1 MTDITK
7 LKLMEIANRVP
18 LFKALNSH
26 EKGQVISINNII
38 KVIKQGTAFI
48 NYGDH
53 NDNFY
58 ILLSGSASVYQ
69 HERKIAQVKGGQF
82 VGEVGFI
89 CGDPRTATVIA
100 DTDLVTFCIDRNRF
114 MYLPATLREKIK
126 DRLINGLVDRV
137 EFMNEH
143 IAQLDEMITTFHL
156 SDNPPEQTSITAET
170 HELSKE
176 SDKVTP
182 SKEKTECIE
191 DEDNNDNE
199 VITDD
204 GDLAHIAKN
213 TRRPTW

>member
-18 LFKALNSH
+18 LFKALSSH
-26 EKGQVISINNII
+26 EKGQVIAINNIV
-38 KVIKQGTAFI
+38 KVIKQGTVFI

-69 HERKIAQVKGGQF
+69 HDRKIAQVKGGQF

-100 DTDLVTFCIDRNRF
+100 DTDLVTFCIDRSRF

-137 EFMNEH
+137 EFMNDH
-143 IAQLDEMITTFHL
+143 IAQLDKIITTYQKNDTL
-156 SDNPPEQTSITAET
+156 PEPTSIIAET
-170 HELSKE
+170 SESSKTPVNATSSKKQTE
-176 SDKVTP
+176 SVEIK
-182 SKEKTECIE
+182 
-191 DEDNNDNE
+191 DNNDNT
-199 VITDD
+199 VTTDNE
-204 GDLAHIAKN
+204 DLTHQPKR
-213 TRRPTW
+213 TRPPTW

>member
-26 EKGQVISINNII
+26 EKGQVIAINNIV
-38 KVIKQGTAFI
+38 KVIKQGTIFI

-58 ILLSGSASVYQ
+58 ILLSGSASAYQ
-69 HERKIAQVKGGQF
+69 HNRKIAQVKGGQF

-100 DTDLVTFCIDRNRF
+100 DSDLVTFCIDRSRF

-137 EFMNEH
+137 EFMNDH
-143 IAQLDEMITTFHL
+143 IAQLDEIITTYQKN
-156 SDNPPEQTSITAET
+156 DNPPEQTSVTSET
-170 HELSKE
+170 SE
-176 SDKVTP
+176 SPKKSADATP
-182 SKEKTECIE
+182 SIEQTECIE
-191 DEDNNDNE
+191 DEDSNNNTIVPDNE
-199 VITDD
+199 
-204 GDLAHIAKN
+204 DLTHQTKK